1 MAAILF
7 FLPSFRHSNR
17 THMAHHLFA
26 VHVATLPGEE
36 LKIALDPVLPDVQE
50 AFEAAALAEWPK
62 SRRGTRRLHSSIV
75 VRRILHVLC
84 QTKRGADKHELERCR
99 ELLRLALHKHA
110 KARVLLRSEL
120 LTEGDG
126 NQDSAAIFRVCHHEP
141 GPRRC
146 VRDNQGI
153 RS

>member
-50 AFEAAALAEWPK
+50 AFEAAAQAEWPK
-62 SRRGTRRLHSSIV
+62 SRRGTRRLHSLTSC
-75 VRRILHVLC
+75 L
-84 QTKRGADKHELERCR
+84 R
-99 ELLRLALHKHA
+99 EPF
-110 KARVLLRSEL
+110 V
-120 LTEGDG
+120 
-126 NQDSAAIFRVCHHEP
+126 
-141 GPRRC
+141 
-146 VRDNQGI
+146 
-153 RS
+153 